1 MQYQI
6 AYVQTHASVEYA
18 NVIWKKNV
26 EEIMRLCG
34 DYSWQH
40 SRNNARFRFSLKIA
54 NC

>member
-18 NVIWKKNV
+18 NLGVTNVIWKKNV

-34 DYSWQH
+34 DYS
-40 SRNNARFRFSLKIA
+40 
-54 NC
+54 